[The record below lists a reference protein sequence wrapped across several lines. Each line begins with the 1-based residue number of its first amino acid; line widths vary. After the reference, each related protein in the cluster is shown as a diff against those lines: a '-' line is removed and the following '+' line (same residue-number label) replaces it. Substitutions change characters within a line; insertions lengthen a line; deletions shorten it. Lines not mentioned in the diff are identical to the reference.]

1 MLTLLCASLLQVNL
15 GNMYY
20 SGKGCKRDVAKA
32 KELFSLAAQ
41 QDKGCAEYL
50 RLIEEEEKKIQK

>member
-1 MLTLLCASLLQVNL
+1 MSLLCVALLQVNL

-20 SGKGCKRDVAKA
+20 SGMGCKIDIAKA
-32 KELFSLAAQ
+32 KELFRLAAQ

-50 RLIEEEEKKIQK
+50 QLIEEEEKKLQK